1 MSAKRRTDVN
11 YSAALYMRL
20 SKDDENTGESG
31 SIINQRKMLRAYAK
45 EHRYMVY
52 DEYIDDGVSGTT
64 FDRPGFKR
72 MIQDIEKK
80 KVNLVLTK
88 DLSRLGRD
96 HIMTGQ
102 YTELYFPSKRVRY
115 IAVNDGY
122 DSDSPYT
129 DIAPFKDRK
138 SVV

>member
-72 MIQDIEKK
+72 IDVYKRQLHDVPIIGIK
-80 KVNLVLTK
+80 
-88 DLSRLGRD
+88 RLA
-96 HIMTGQ
+96 
-102 YTELYFPSKRVRY
+102 YFPEDSEGDFFIPAELRHRVWGNARGPSQ
-115 IAVNDGY
+115 IGFAHFLVH
-122 DSDSPYT
+122 
-129 DIAPFKDRK
+129 
-138 SVV
+138 